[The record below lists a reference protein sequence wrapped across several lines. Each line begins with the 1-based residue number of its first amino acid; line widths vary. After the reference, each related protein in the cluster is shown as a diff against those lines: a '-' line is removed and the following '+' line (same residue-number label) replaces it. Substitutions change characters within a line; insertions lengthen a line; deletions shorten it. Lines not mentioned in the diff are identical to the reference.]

1 MVDVSN
7 SNDVNSAATFGT
19 LNNGTTYYMV
29 EFERPLVTNNP
40 NEMQINQNG
49 TYGLS
54 FGLFDDAKHEDHAI
68 SETYNLTFDNVIASP
83 STNTTTTTSS
93 TNTNTKTNSNS
104 SNPQGS
110 SIEGFNLGYLIPI
123 SITFLIVLDVS
134 IRKKITSKKVMKK

>member
-1 MVDVSN
+1 MGSLL
-7 SNDVNSAATFGT
+7 GY
-19 LNNGTTYYMV
+19 LM
-29 EFERPLVTNNP
+29 
-40 NEMQINQNG
+40 MQNM
-49 TYGLS
+49 
-54 FGLFDDAKHEDHAI
+54 KDHAI

-134 IRKKITSKKVMKK
+134 IRKENRIKKVMKK